1 MKLSKNVTLAL
12 KVLFIVCATSA
23 VFGVPVVRADVAA
36 TTPAPQSADAASSW
50 QKRHAAKL
58 ALAQAGGSSIV
69 FIGDETVQAF
79 EESYGAQNVW
89 DRNWAAAPYSA
100 LNLGFASDRTENV
113 LWRVENGELDGFT
126 ARAIVLEVG
135 HCNLKVR
142 GDSVANT
149 VAGVSAVVE
158 AIKAKQPTAKVILCA
173 IVPQYATRD
182 TTYLDKV
189 AQVNVELAKLADGST
204 VRWCGYDKAFRRVDP
219 GYIRWTGA
227 LMPMVNAVL
236 RGDVAPT
243 KGEVVP
249 VAYKPEIAQGAVN
262 ADVIVA
268 AKRYVEGNPDARIV
282 LRKTG
287 NDVVDLELA
296 KYSDGRHVIWCGV
309 DTDAAQT
316 ALLDEAAAY
325 DQLPVGPLYPAD
337 EGEEIVFG
345 RVDATTPTTRICESS
360 WRGYDWWGD
369 RLARN
374 RDTIKASG
382 GAIDV
387 VLAGDSITHF
397 WEEAGKDVSDWL
409 SGAYS
414 ILNCGYGG
422 DQTQNVL
429 WRFRNG
435 ELDGYAAKVVMLMI
449 GTNNNGI
456 SGNNPTN
463 TADGVKACIAEIK
476 ERQPAAKI
484 VLMGYLPRAV
494 NTADGDP
501 TADSGAN
508 ARNLET
514 MAILREDLKNDAAIA
529 IVDVYDSFLG
539 GDGKIPKALMED
551 YIHPTADGY
560 RIWASA
566 VIPVLK
572 SATGKEPAR
581 QHGDYTWQAVG
592 GVLDGR
598 FDNPLHWSLGWVPG
612 AGDNAIIGKGLSSDF
627 TVTFPEGVCENAA
640 AKFDIVAVNGKT
652 VTLDLS
658 ETDFRRPENTEG
670 QYDMYNAFAI
680 RCWDDSKDILT
691 LNPANAVPD
700 ARTAP
705 HAELANTV
713 VTLSQPS
720 QKRIT
725 LDFNGGTVNFD
736 NVLGHEWTDVSYPRL
751 YLFNFNN
758 NGWSGKAPVLD
769 SAEITF
775 RNGASLQAHNVCVQ
789 GNAATNVLRFSGG
802 THALAGLRLPGKYD
816 GQNMA
821 EERTVTDVV
830 VENGANLTVDKLLYF
845 DAATAAQ
852 RVERIFVKPLSHVT
866 VKAMGQS
873 YGDSQTIVDGG
884 TFEFGAGNQDFNP
897 ATPNYDAVRFTARNG
912 GLLLANHGG
921 GGLGL
926 YLGKGGTHRKG
937 LAYLDVEDA
946 TLRILPDGKI
956 NFYNGGASFGPGAL
970 VDLQGGTLNFTG
982 NTATPIGVAFDGA
995 TVTNKASFSFGGT
1008 GLANVVIN
1016 DTTLVADEDVK
1027 FDDATVDVQ
1036 DSDIFVAS
1044 GKRLYLGYNGAKSA
1058 TVTFRSGT
1066 VTAASKTGNT
1076 IEVGWMGTGRLN
1088 VYGGTLNLGRLRLGA
1103 SFTAGTDGAIENVL
1117 DVEGGL
1123 VNVQEDGNGEGICA
1137 NYNANR
1143 TSRIIL
1149 NGGIL
1154 RFYRIYKSSGTA
1166 YLEANGG
1173 TLQLNNGS
1181 SNAIR
1186 DMNGLFVGPKGL
1198 TIDNDGHTVDF
1209 TAAFADKADAN
1220 GEGRLIVKGAGTTKF
1235 TGSLADVS
1243 VFVAD
1248 EGTVDVSGLP
1258 SDGLGSLVATNTA
1271 VIKLDPAKTIA
1282 LKGSAEFRHAKFAFA
1297 SKTTLGQNYDVFS
1310 YKTAL
1315 SQESLDALF
1324 DALVTEGLPTGGVA
1338 EFSEVEADGG
1348 YVLRAT
1354 IREAQ
1359 NTVIDVAV
1367 SRLITEELRTRAAD
1381 SVTANVDRG
1390 ATLKVTGKVSKGA
1403 FVKTGVGGLE
1413 LTNTDNQLVGGF
1425 KLENGRV
1432 TVTDPT
1438 QLGGGKDGNGKVS
1451 LRNGVLRLAGEDG
1464 TDYGDLFAFAQES
1477 TTDHVIVESAAAASM
1492 DIPPSAQ
1499 HTGGFTKRGA
1509 ERLTFKVTGNV
1520 SSVGGEGTHD
1530 HSKGF
1535 WSERNSLVYPQLFD
1549 ETTGLMTNGTFGA
1562 FNINEGELRLVG
1574 QGTGAAVSTTGDLAI
1589 GLPTTGGTGQP
1600 GLWLDNVAWTSATW
1614 NRHVYI
1620 ASCINYSTPVVADFA
1635 DEPYLVLTNGASL
1648 TANSLYV
1655 NRLNN
1660 NLKTRTKIDVTASTL
1675 NLTYGLYP
1683 SRGQAGE
1690 ARATYDFRDNAKLI
1704 VGGNGGI
1711 LLAREFTMNFDHSLC
1726 ARDEATLT
1734 PTFIGLETGWTS
1746 STQTFTFNLRNG
1758 SRFCVST
1765 VTPCSTRVPDHPL
1778 TFVFDDSEWIPV
1790 SPTNAV
1796 DYAFEWAEP
1805 EKVLIVAENAGLK
1818 LPVPAD
1824 RTWTMNQPVT
1834 GDGDL
1839 VNNGAG
1845 TLALGAGVVQYAGVT
1860 RCAAGGT
1867 VDLGG
1872 NTLPVIAAGAGTF
1885 TNGSIAG
1892 GGIAVT
1898 VDDDYQ
1904 VVGDVPNFNGVTFT
1918 GRTTVD
1924 LGRTEDDPIPQ
1935 PSKTFVVGTFEG
1947 TAPDVSKLKL
1957 KGTGLR
1963 NVRGVFAAAN
1973 GVITCTPELTGMAI
1987 IVR

>member
-1 MKLSKNVTLAL
+1 MKLFKNETLSL
-12 KVLFIVCATSA
+12 KALFITCVMGA
-23 VFGVPVVRADVAA
+23 VFSVPVVRADVAA
-36 TTPAPQSADAASSW
+36 TTSAPQSADEASSW

-58 ALAQAGGSSIV
+58 ALVQAGGSSIV
-69 FIGDETVQAF
+69 FLGDETVQAF

-89 DRNWAAAPYSA
+89 NRNWAAAPYSA
-100 LNLGFASDRTENV
+100 LNLGFAGDRTENV

-135 HCNLKVR
+135 HNNLKVR

-158 AIKAKQPTAKVILCA
+158 AIKAKQPTAKIILCA

-189 AQVNVELAKLADGST
+189 AQVNEELAKLADGT
-204 VRWCGYDKAFRRVDP
+204 AVRWCGYDKAFRRVDP

-236 RGDVAPT
+236 RGDVSPT

-268 AKRYVEGNPDARIV
+268 AKRYVEANADARIV
-282 LRKTG
+282 LRMTG
-287 NDVVDLELA
+287 NAVVDLELA
-296 KYSDGRHVIWCGV
+296 KYSDGRHVIWCGI
-309 DTDAAQT
+309 DTDEAQT

-337 EGEEIVFG
+337 EGEEIVFD

-387 VLAGDSITHF
+387 VFAGDSITHF

-409 SGAYS
+409 AGAYS

-435 ELDGYAAKVVMLMI
+435 ELDGYTAKVVMLMI

-456 SGNNPTN
+456 NGYDPAN

-476 ERQPAAKI
+476 TRQPTAKI

-494 NTADGDP
+494 STADGDP
-501 TADSGAN
+501 AADSGAN

-514 MAILREDLKNDAAIA
+514 MAILREDLKDDAAVG

-539 GDGKIPKALMED
+539 ADGKIPKALMGD

-572 SATGKEPAR
+572 AATGAEPTR
-581 QHGDYTWQAVG
+581 TYGDNAWKAYDS
-592 GVLDGR
+592 VLDGR
-598 FDNPLHWSLGWVPG
+598 FDNLLHWSLNAVP
-612 AGDNAIIGKGLSSDF
+612 AGSDNAYIGKNLAADF
-627 TVTFPEGVCENAA
+627 TVTFPEGVYENDAVM
-640 AKFDIVAVNGKT
+640 FDVVAMNGHS

-658 ETDFRRPENTEG
+658 ETDFRRPTKTDG
-670 QYDMYNAFAI
+670 QYQMYNPFTI
-680 RCWDDSKDILT
+680 RYSDDSKDILT
-691 LNPANAVPD
+691 LNPANAAPD
-700 ARTAP
+700 PRTAP

-713 VTLSQPS
+713 VTLSQPA

-736 NVLGHEWTDVSYPRL
+736 SVLGHEWTDVSYPRL

-758 NGWSGKAPVLD
+758 NGWSGTAPVLD

-802 THALAGLRLPGKYD
+802 THALAGLRLPGRYD

-821 EERTVTDVV
+821 ERTVTDVV
-830 VENGANLTVDKLLYF
+830 VEDGANLTVDKLLYF

-852 RVERIFVKPLSHVT
+852 RVERIFVKPGSYLK

-873 YGDSQTIVDGG
+873 FGDSQTIVDGG

-912 GLLLANHGG
+912 GLILANHGG

-926 YLGKGGTHRKG
+926 YLGKGGTTGKG
-937 LAYLDVEDA
+937 LAYLDVADA
-946 TLRILPDGKI
+946 TLRTLPEGKV
-956 NFYNGGASFGPGAL
+956 NFYNGTAMFGPGAL

-982 NTATPIGVAFDGA
+982 NTSTPIDVTFDGA

-1008 GLANVVIN
+1008 GRANVAIN
-1016 DTTLVADEDVK
+1016 DTTLVAEADVN

-1066 VTAASKTGNT
+1066 VTGASKTAT
-1076 IEVGWMGTGRLN
+1076 QFEIGWMGTGRLN

-1103 SFTAGTDGAIENVL
+1103 SFTSGTDKSVENVL

-1123 VNVQEDGNGEGICA
+1123 VNVREDGNGEGICA

-1154 RFYRIYKSSGTA
+1154 RFYRIYKSAGTA

-1235 TGSLADVS
+1235 TGSLAAVS
-1243 VFVAD
+1243 TFVAD
-1248 EGTVDVSGLP
+1248 EGTVDISGLP

-1271 VIKLDPAKTIA
+1271 VLRIDPAKTIA
-1282 LKGSAEFRHAKFAFA
+1282 LKGSAEFRHAKFAFSA
-1297 SKTTLGQNYDVFS
+1297 KTTLGQSYDVFS

-1338 EFSEVEADGG
+1338 EFSEVEVDGG

-1359 NTVIDVAV
+1359 NTAIDVAV
-1367 SRLITEELRTRAAD
+1367 SRLITDDLRTRAAD
-1381 SVTANVDRG
+1381 SVTANVDKG

-1413 LTNTDNQLVGGF
+1413 LTNPDNHLVGGF

-1438 QLGGGKDGNGKVS
+1438 QLGGGKDGNGRAS

-1464 TDYGDLFAFAQES
+1464 KDYGDLFAFAQEA

-1492 DIPPSAQ
+1492 DIPPSVQ
-1499 HTGGFTKRGA
+1499 HTGGFTKRGT

-1589 GLPTTGGTGQP
+1589 GLPSAGGTAQP

-1620 ASCINYSTPVVADFA
+1620 ASCINYSTPVVADFTV
-1635 DEPYLVLTNGASL
+1635 EPYLVLTNGASL

-1660 NLKTRTKIDVTASTL
+1660 NVKTRTRIDVTASTL
-1675 NLTYGLYP
+1675 NLTYGIYP

-1711 LLAREFTMNFDHSLC
+1711 QLAREFTMNFDHSLC

-1734 PTFIGLETGWTS
+1734 PTFIGLEPGWAS

-1758 SRFCVST
+1758 SRFCVGA
-1765 VTPCSTRVPDHPL
+1765 VTPCPTRVPDHPL

-1790 SPTNAV
+1790 SPTDDS
-1796 DYAFEWAEP
+1796 DYTFEWAEP
-1805 EKVLIVAENAGLK
+1805 EKILIVAENAGLK

-1839 VNNGAG
+1839 VNNGTG
-1845 TLALGAGVVQYAGVT
+1845 TLVLGTGVAQYDGAT
-1860 RCAAGGT
+1860 RCESGT
-1867 VDLGG
+1867 IDLGG
-1872 NTLPVIAAGAGTF
+1872 TAQAVRLAGAGRF
-1885 TNGSIAG
+1885 VNGTVAAG
-1892 GGIAVT
+1892 GGIAIE
-1898 VDDDYQ
+1898 VDDEYRTLAAP
-1904 VVGDVPNFNGVTFT
+1904 VLSGVASAGSFRVNL
-1918 GRTTVD
+1918 GRTTENPLVEPF
-1924 LGRTEDDPIPQ
+1924 RPI
-1935 PSKTFVVGTFEG
+1935 TVCTYEG
-1947 TAPDVSKLKL
+1947 AAPNVSGWRL
-1957 KGTGLR
+1957 KGTGLS
-1963 NVRGVFAAAN
+1963 NVRGIFTAAN
-1973 GVITCTPELTGMAI
+1973 GVVTVMPEHVGVLM